1 MKLSELNR
9 LKLEVINLKIQLL
22 KKESMTIMQKNIALQ
37 NEGEANIQSTCDELK
52 INKDDVADVIIETG
66 EIVLKVKEGEQNG
79 NNG

>member
-37 NEGEANIQSTCDELK
+37 NEGEAIIQSTCDELK